1 MKDGGGIREFC
12 YNVGDEITVQILK
25 EKASKFFFP
34 EGNSKYGALGNMHLE
49 LGNYA
54 QENIYEFRN
63 CDGETCNFQEYL
75 KSRALFASRF
85 NVYFMTTCKGEEVE
99 REKLTYGSDVFMGAQ
114 NTELSGEFT
123 NLVIASTPK
132 VSKHTEE
139 KQSPILVLKDIT
151 EKRICQ

>member
-1 MKDGGGIREFC
+1 
-12 YNVGDEITVQILK
+12 
-25 EKASKFFFP
+25 
-34 EGNSKYGALGNMHLE
+34 
-49 LGNYA
+49 
-54 QENIYEFRN
+54 
-63 CDGETCNFQEYL
+63 
-75 KSRALFASRF
+75 
-85 NVYFMTTCKGEEVE
+85 MTTCKGEEAE